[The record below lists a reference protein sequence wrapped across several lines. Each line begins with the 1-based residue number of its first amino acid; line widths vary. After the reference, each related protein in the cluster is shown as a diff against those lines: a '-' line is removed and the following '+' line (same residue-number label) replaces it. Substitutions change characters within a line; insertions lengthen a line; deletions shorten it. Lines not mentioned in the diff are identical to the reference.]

1 MPEDELHNQN
11 ITGFIEEIL
20 PHVLEGGMIEGTII
34 HNSEGKVLEK
44 TINIIR

>member
-1 MPEDELHNQN
+1 MSEDELHNQN

-20 PHVLEGGMIEGTII
+20 PHVLEGGMIEDTII
-34 HNSEGKVLEK
+34 HSSKGKVLEK